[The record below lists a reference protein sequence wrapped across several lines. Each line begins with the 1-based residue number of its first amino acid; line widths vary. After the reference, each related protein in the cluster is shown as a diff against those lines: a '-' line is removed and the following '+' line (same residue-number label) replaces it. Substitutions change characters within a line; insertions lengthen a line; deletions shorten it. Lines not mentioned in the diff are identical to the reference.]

1 MQDNILY
8 NLILYVE
15 IITAIIASFYF
26 YKYKNSYLKYFLI
39 YLWYIAINEAIG
51 KYSSD
56 VLEMY
61 NLIIYN
67 IYLLISFPFLFSI
80 YWNFLKDKKYKKIV
94 IIFAIIYII
103 AFTVNGLFFENYSKD
118 LVTYP
123 FIMASCFLIFT
134 VIFYFIEILNSEK
147 VLNVT
152 RDLLFW
158 ISVGVILF
166 NIGVIPWVITLKHY
180 SENFALM
187 NTLLQVLILI
197 LNICYIVGFI
207 CSHKKQNQE
216 ISQQ

>member
-15 IITAIIASFYF
+15 ITTAIVASIYF
-26 YKYKNSYLKYFLI
+26 YKYKSTYLKYFII

-51 KYSSD
+51 KYSSE
-56 VLEMY
+56 VLAIY

-67 IYLLISFPFLFSI
+67 IYLLISFSFLFSV
-80 YWNFLKDKKYKKIV
+80 YWNFLKYKKYKKTV
-94 IIFAIIYII
+94 FIFGVIYII
-103 AFTVNGLFFENYSKD
+103 FFTVNGLFFENYTKD

-123 FIMASCFLIFT
+123 FIMASCFLIIT
-134 VIFYFIEILNSEK
+134 VTFYFIEILNSEK

-158 ISVGVILF
+158 ISVGVVLF

-180 SENFALM
+180 SESFAAM
-187 NTLLQVLILI
+187 NTLFRVLILI

-207 CSHKKQNQE
+207 CSHKIQKQETSLQ
-216 ISQQ
+216 

>member
-15 IITAIIASFYF
+15 IITAIIASVYY

-39 YLWYIAINEAIG
+39 YLWYIAINEAVG

-56 VLEMY
+56 VLEVY

-67 IYLLISFPFLFSI
+67 IYLLISFTFLFSI
-80 YWNFLKDKKYKKIV
+80 YWNFLKTNRYKKIV
-94 IIFAIIYII
+94 ASFALIYII
-103 AFTVNGLFFENYSKD
+103 AFIINGLFFENYKMD

-123 FIMASCFLIFT
+123 FIMASCFLIIT
-134 VIFYFIEILNSEK
+134 VTFYFIEILNSEK

-158 ISVGVILF
+158 ISVGVVLF
-166 NIGVIPWVITLKHY
+166 NIGVIPWVITLKLY
-180 SENFALM
+180 SENFTLM

-197 LNICYIVGFI
+197 LNICFIVGFT
-207 CSHKKQNQE
+207 CSYKIQKQE
-216 ISQQ
+216 TSQQ